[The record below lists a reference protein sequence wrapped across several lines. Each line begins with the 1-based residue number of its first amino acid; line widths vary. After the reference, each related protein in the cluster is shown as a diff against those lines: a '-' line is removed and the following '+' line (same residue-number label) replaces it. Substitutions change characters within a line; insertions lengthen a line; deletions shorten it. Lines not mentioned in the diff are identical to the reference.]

1 MPQLATRR
9 ATREI
14 SGPRPG
20 KFFFQGGHGLLRSPT
35 PVRHQIP
42 VQALNTG
49 SGTKHSGAGKKRQ
62 KAAKGLSGAA
72 GGARLSRP
80 VVRAEGRRAATE
92 ATKLPAQWLHWPA
105 GFGPLRRPVD
115 HISSFRVATACSRS
129 LSAPASSFGSALID
143 RPLEAAQQLAG
154 CRVPI
159 ITVVRVVLVALG

>member
-1 MPQLATRR
+1 MVPPESKYATVGHSTCDARNFR
-9 ATREI
+9 A
-14 SGPRPG
+14 PPG
-20 KFFFQGGHGLLRSPT
+20 KIFFPRGSRASSKPY
-35 PVRHQIP
+35 PR
-42 VQALNTG
+42 QAPDTRAPAQAR
-49 SGTKHSGAGKKRQ
+49 KGKRLQRDCRGRQ
-62 KAAKGLSGAA
+62 

>member
-35 PVRHQIP
+35 PVRHQT
-42 VQALNTG
+42 LG
-49 SGTKHSGAGKKRQ
+49 HRRRQ
-62 KAAKGLSGAA
+62 EKAKGCKGIVGGGRG